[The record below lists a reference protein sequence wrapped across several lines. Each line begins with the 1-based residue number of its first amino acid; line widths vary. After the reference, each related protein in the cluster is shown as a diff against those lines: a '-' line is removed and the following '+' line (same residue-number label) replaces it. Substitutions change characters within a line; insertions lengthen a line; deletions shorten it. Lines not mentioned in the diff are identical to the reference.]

1 MFGMRPQRR
10 NETKFYDILGVG
22 KSASPDELKKAY
34 RKLAIKNHPD
44 KGGDPEKFKEISHA
58 YDVLS
63 DPEKRELY
71 DNYGE
76 EGLKEMGGGGGGGG
90 DPFDI
95 FSQFF
100 GGGGGRGPRGPR
112 KGDDVNHT
120 LKVSLE
126 DFYNGTTRKLA
137 ISKNVLCST
146 CNGTGSKSGKS
157 TTCRSCNGQGI
168 KLQIRQL
175 GPGMLQQVQTVCD
188 VCNGTG
194 EVIVESD
201 RCPDCRGKKVVQEK
215 KILEP
220 VIEKGMSV
228 KHKVIFRGEA
238 DEAPGIVPGDII
250 FSLAQKEH
258 SVFQRKGDDLI
269 MSKKITLLEALCG
282 FKFNIK
288 QLDGRVLVVGC
299 EPGEVITPGQMKV
312 IEDEGMPQHGR
323 GPFAKGRMFIK
334 FTVDFSRAKELDGTA
349 RQAIENILG
358 PREQVDMDMDA
369 EECHMKDVDI
379 EQENRRRAAEA
390 RRQQEE
396 DEDEEGGP
404 RVQCAQ
410 Q

>member
-1 MFGMRPQRR
+1 MYAQ
-10 NETKFYDILGVG
+10 
-22 KSASPDELKKAY
+22 
-34 RKLAIKNHPD
+34 
-44 KGGDPEKFKEISHA
+44 FKEISHA

-76 EGLKEMGGGGGGGG
+76 EGLKEMGNGGGPGGGA
-90 DPFDI
+90 DPFDV

-100 GGGGGRGPRGPR
+100 GGGGGRRGPR

-126 DFYNGTTRKLA
+126 DLYNGATRRLS
-137 ISKNVLCST
+137 ISRNVLCKT
-146 CNGTGSKSGKS
+146 CKGTGSKSGKS

-188 VCNGTG
+188 VCGGTG

-201 RCPDCRGKKVVQEK
+201 RCPDCKGKKVVQEK

-220 VIEKGMSV
+220 VIEKGMSAR
-228 KHKVIFRGEA
+228 HKVIFRGDA
-238 DEAPGIVPGDII
+238 DEAPGIAPGDIV

-258 SVFQRKGDDLI
+258 AVFTRKGDDLV
-269 MSKKITLLEALCG
+269 MEKSITLLEALCG

-288 QLDGRVLVVGC
+288 QLDGRVLCVGC
-299 EPGEVITPGQMKV
+299 EPGEIIVPGQAKMV
-312 IEDEGMPQHGR
+312 QDEGMPRHGR
-323 GPFAKGRMFIK
+323 SFDKGRLFIK
-334 FTVDFSRAKELDGTA
+334 FKVDFSQAKNLTGDQ
-349 RQAIENILG
+349 RSQIENILG
-358 PREQVDMDMDA
+358 PRESVDMDVDA
-369 EECHMKDVDI
+369 EECNMSDVDL
-379 EQENRRRAAEA
+379 EAEA
-390 RRQQEE
+390 RRQAQQRMREEEE
-396 DEDEEGGP
+396 DDEMGGGP